1 MVETD
6 ALCPQQS
13 KKWCAP
19 ALRMEKH
26 RFFRMAFVFT
36 GHDDSLGAAGGEHPE
51 GCLPRS
57 GLGLVVGGRDTPR
70 TRAAAA
76 NAATRRRPSFVH
88 SGRGRRLPL
97 DCGVQSSALP

>member
-6 ALCPQQS
+6 ALCPQH
-13 KKWCAP
+13 KVV

-36 GHDDSLGAAGGEHPE
+36 GHDDSLGAAGG
-51 GCLPRS
+51 GQSSPRAAA
-57 GLGLVVGGRDTPR
+57 LGSCSWAAVGGRDTPR

-76 NAATRRRPSFVH
+76 NAATRRRPSFVQAPRLGPVQGG
-88 SGRGRRLPL
+88 SGAG
-97 DCGVQSSALP
+97 